1 MVYPWWA
8 RDVSALPSLIALP
21 RPGLY
26 AVLSWP
32 TRSLPR
38 QNNGY
43 DDRRYLPT
51 ADAIL
56 GPVSAVDRGSLGGP
70 PFTGLGLPS
79 SLLYSVAG
87 ALYHLMLLGSSE
99 FKYDLAR
106 PPTWIIAFPWHLV
119 GMLAARAARTHL
131 PTPFGISRLV
141 GNGGSILPTGEVPN

>member
-1 MVYPWWA
+1 M
-8 RDVSALPSLIALP
+8 SALPSLTALL

-26 AVLSWP
+26 TVLSGP

-43 DDRRYLPT
+43 DCS
-51 ADAIL
+51 
-56 GPVSAVDRGSLGGP
+56 SAVERGSLGGP

-131 PTPFGISRLV
+131 PLLSGYLA
-141 GNGGSILPTGEVPN
+141 